1 MWFLILI
8 YPAGILC
15 IAFIVLLFRYFYEF
29 LNKPDILDTGNKN
42 FTTKFYFYSF
52 VNFIILIVSILFAL
66 ESSPLKN
73 KISDYGAPYGGLMLL
88 LVIPVCL
95 VISHFLKTNNNHKN
109 FNKFLALSKFLWFLS
124 LIPGVLV
131 ALFYGLMMFS
141 GR

>member
-15 IAFIVLLFRYFYEF
+15 IALIVLLFRYFYEF
-29 LNKPDILDTGNKN
+29 LIKPDILDTGNKN
-42 FTTKFYFYSF
+42 FRTKFYFYSF
-52 VNFIILIVSILFAL
+52 VNFIILIVWILFAL

-95 VISHFLKTNNNHKN
+95 VISHFLKTNNNHKK
-109 FNKFLALSKFLWFLS
+109 FNMFLALSKFLWFLT
-124 LIPGVLV
+124 LIPGALV
-131 ALFYGLMMFS
+131 ALFYGLIILS
-141 GR
+141 DG